1 MSTGSIPKP
10 PQETTNVQELT
21 KLKKV
26 KIGNELYFEIL
37 NVDKMQPFFM
47 SIISSSNHWMY
58 FSSNGGLS
66 AGRKNS
72 DHALFPNYTDDKITE
87 STDITGSKSI
97 FLVKRD
103 GQSILWE
110 PFSIRNSGKYN
121 I

>member
-1 MSTGSIPKP
+1 MHAVSKEKS
-10 PQETTNVQELT
+10 E
-21 KLKKV
+21 LKKV
-26 KIGNELYFEIL
+26 KIDNELYFEIL
-37 NVDKMQPFFM
+37 NVDKMRPFFM
-47 SIISSSNHWMY
+47 SIVSSSNHWM
-58 FSSNGGLS
+58 FISSIGGLS

-97 FLVKRD
+97 FLVKQD
-103 GQSILWE
+103 GQSILRE